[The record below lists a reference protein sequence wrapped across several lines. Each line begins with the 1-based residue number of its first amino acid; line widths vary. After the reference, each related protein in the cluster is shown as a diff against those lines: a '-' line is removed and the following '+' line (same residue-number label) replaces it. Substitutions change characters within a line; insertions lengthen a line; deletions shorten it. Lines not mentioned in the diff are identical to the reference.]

1 MKRWIAF
8 ICLLAFLGG
17 CSSVPLTGRKQLLLV
32 SDQEVLSASLT
43 QYSDYMKTAKKSSS
57 GKDAAMVTRVGKK
70 IAAATEQYL
79 RQNGMQDEIK
89 NFMGREDIN
98 PALELI
104 LVLVTCN
111 IYSLY
116 WYYKYG
122 KIVYLEMTSKVGMD
136 NSEDSTVLLVIL
148 GLLVYVVAGAIMQ
161 DKLNAIWNSIDDSEN
176 ATPNAENN

>member
-1 MKRWIAF
+1 MRKGTVR
-8 ICLLAFLGG
+8 
-17 CSSVPLTGRKQLLLV
+17 SVPMLVLLSIVTCGIYYL
-32 SDQEVLSASLT
+32 
-43 QYSDYMKTAKKSSS
+43 YWIYKT
-57 GKDAAMVTRVGKK
+57 T
-70 IAAATEQYL
+70 
-79 RQNGMQDEIK
+79 DEIK
-89 NFMGREDIN
+89 NFMEREDIN

-122 KIVYLEMTSKVGMD
+122 KIVYLEMTAKAGMD

-148 GLLVYVVAGAIMQ
+148 GLLVYVAAVAIMQ

-176 ATPNAENN
+176 TPTAYIENN

>member
-1 MKRWIAF
+1 MKKVTVR
-8 ICLLAFLGG
+8 
-17 CSSVPLTGRKQLLLV
+17 SVPMLVLLSIVTCGIYYL
-32 SDQEVLSASLT
+32 
-43 QYSDYMKTAKKSSS
+43 YWIYKT
-57 GKDAAMVTRVGKK
+57 T
-70 IAAATEQYL
+70 
-79 RQNGMQDEIK
+79 DEIK

-122 KIVYLEMTSKVGMD
+122 KIVYLEMTSKAGMD

-148 GLLVYVVAGAIMQ
+148 GLLVYVVACAIMQ
-161 DKLNAIWNSIDDSEN
+161 DKLNSIWNSIDDSEN
-176 ATPNAENN
+176 TASSTENN

>member
-1 MKRWIAF
+1 MTKGTVR
-8 ICLLAFLGG
+8 
-17 CSSVPLTGRKQLLLV
+17 SVPMLVLLSIVTCGIYYL
-32 SDQEVLSASLT
+32 
-43 QYSDYMKTAKKSSS
+43 YWIYKT
-57 GKDAAMVTRVGKK
+57 T
-70 IAAATEQYL
+70 
-79 RQNGMQDEIK
+79 DEIK
-89 NFMGREDIN
+89 NFMEREDIN

-122 KIVYLEMTSKVGMD
+122 KIVYLEMTAKAGMD

-148 GLLVYVVAGAIMQ
+148 GLLVYVAAGAIMQ

>member
-1 MKRWIAF
+1 MNKGTVRSIPILIILSIVTCGIYYLYWI
-8 ICLLAFLGG
+8 
-17 CSSVPLTGRKQLLLV
+17 
-32 SDQEVLSASLT
+32 
-43 QYSDYMKTAKKSSS
+43 YKT
-57 GKDAAMVTRVGKK
+57 T
-70 IAAATEQYL
+70 
-79 RQNGMQDEIK
+79 DEIK
-89 NFMGREDIN
+89 NFMGRDDIN

-122 KIVYLEMTSKVGMD
+122 KIVYLEMTAKVGMD

-176 ATPNAENN
+176 TTANI

>member
-1 MKRWIAF
+1 MTKGTVR
-8 ICLLAFLGG
+8 
-17 CSSVPLTGRKQLLLV
+17 SVPMLVLLSIVTCGIYYL
-32 SDQEVLSASLT
+32 
-43 QYSDYMKTAKKSSS
+43 YWIYKT
-57 GKDAAMVTRVGKK
+57 T
-70 IAAATEQYL
+70 
-79 RQNGMQDEIK
+79 DEIK

-98 PALELI
+98 PTLELI

-122 KIVYLEMTSKVGMD
+122 KIVYLEMTAKAGMD

-161 DKLNAIWNSIDDSEN
+161 DKLNAIWNSIDDSGN
-176 ATPNAENN
+176 ATSNAENN

>member
-1 MKRWIAF
+1 MTKGTVR
-8 ICLLAFLGG
+8 
-17 CSSVPLTGRKQLLLV
+17 SVPMLV
-32 SDQEVLSASLT
+32 VLSIVTCGIYYL
-43 QYSDYMKTAKKSSS
+43 YWIYKT
-57 GKDAAMVTRVGKK
+57 T
-70 IAAATEQYL
+70 
-79 RQNGMQDEIK
+79 DEIK

-161 DKLNAIWNSIDDSEN
+161 DKLNAIWNSIDDNSDDGINNIESQSEN
-176 ATPNAENN
+176 SND